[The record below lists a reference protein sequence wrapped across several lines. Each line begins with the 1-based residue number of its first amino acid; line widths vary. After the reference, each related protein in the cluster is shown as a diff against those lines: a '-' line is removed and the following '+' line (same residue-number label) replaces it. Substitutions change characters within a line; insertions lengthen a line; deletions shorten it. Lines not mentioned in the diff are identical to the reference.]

1 MDNLKEIIDKIVLE
15 TGKTKDEIH
24 KLISEHKEK
33 LGDLVTEIGA
43 AHIVAKDLN
52 VDLSSREEIEKA
64 LPATTPIKDLVP
76 NLNNVSI
83 SGRVLRIYGEYTF
96 QSKTTNREGVLQ
108 SLIVE
113 DKTGTIR
120 VVCWDQKVADL
131 RNANCKIGDPIR
143 IIGAY
148 TKEGKNGECEL
159 HVGNKGYVQIRPSD
173 ISETDLPEYKIDTY
187 KIEKIKGTEKDLAIF
202 GKITKKDEEILNF
215 QRNDGTEGYKVTVII
230 GDETGEVIVNCWN
243 ELVAE
248 ILKFKIGDLV
258 YINGLNAKIRGD
270 GQIELQSTRVSKI
283 IKLDA
288 EREVKV
294 KKELIRANNI
304 ENIELE
310 PLDNINES
318 NRMVSTKGI
327 ITSIMPI
334 REFRRNDG
342 TAGLVRN
349 LIISDGTNSIR
360 VVLWDNNAKKINEE
374 DLHKQLKIIGGY
386 TKKNSNFGLEI
397 YCGNQTKI
405 IVEEIKG
412 KLKDLSI
419 DFATIDG
426 ISSDQDIIN
435 VSGVITNLEPIREIQ
450 TKTGETVE
458 LQTFNLNDNTGK
470 IRVTCWR
477 NNVKKLVKFSDNDYV
492 QIINAKVKINENYPP
507 DLIITNSTVLIKSDK
522 KPDEMTG
529 FVSGNQIAEI
539 ELSKERIKDL
549 DEIKQGEK
557 VVVEG
562 TIIHLYDRQFIY
574 HLCKDCGK
582 KVSIDDDGQF
592 ICPTHNVIPETDPLL
607 IFNFVINDGTENLN
621 IVCSRKTAEQVI
633 GMETQSVISLINESE
648 SDKAPYMYL
657 KNKNFIGKLVRI
669 TGYARLNN
677 YLNVIEVSASKVDF
691 LDYREGANEV
701 LKSI

>member
-15 TGKTKDEIH
+15 TGKTKDEIY

-52 VDLSSREEIEKA
+52 VDLSSKEEIEKA
-64 LPATTPIKDLVP
+64 LPVTTPIKDLVP

-83 SGRVLRIYGEYTF
+83 FGRILRIYGEYTF
-96 QSKTTNREGVLQ
+96 QSKTDNREGVLQ

-120 VVCWDQKVADL
+120 VVCWNQKVIDL

-148 TKEGKNGECEL
+148 TKEGRNGECEL

-173 ISETDLPEYKIDTY
+173 ISEADLPEYKIDAY
-187 KIEKIKGTEKDLAIF
+187 KIKTIKGNEKDIAIF

-243 ELVAE
+243 ELAPE
-248 ILKFKIGDLV
+248 ISQFKVGDLV

-288 EREVKV
+288 EKEIKV

-304 ENIELE
+304 ENMELE
-310 PLDNINES
+310 PLQNINES
-318 NRMVSTKGI
+318 NRMVSTMGI

-334 REFRRNDG
+334 REFNRNDG
-342 TAGLVRN
+342 TVGLVRN
-349 LIISDGTNSIR
+349 LIISDGTASIR

-386 TKKNSNFGLEI
+386 TKKNDNFGLEI
-397 YCGNQTKI
+397 YCGNQTN
-405 IVEEIKG
+405 IVIDEIKEE
-412 KLKDLSI
+412 LKDLGI
-419 DFATIDG
+419 KFTNINE
-426 ISSDQDIIN
+426 ISSEIEIVN
-435 VSGVITNLEPIREIQ
+435 VRGVITNLEPIREIQ

-477 NNVKKLVKFSDNDYV
+477 NNVKKLINFSDNDYV

-507 DLIITNSTVLIKSDK
+507 DLIVTNSTVLIKTNK
-522 KPDEMTG
+522 KPDEKLG

-539 ELSKERIKDL
+539 ELSKEKIIDL

-557 VVVEG
+557 VIVEG
-562 TIIHLYDRQFIY
+562 TIIHLYDRPFIY
-574 HLCKDCGK
+574 YLCKECGK
-582 KVSIDDDGQF
+582 KVSIDNNGQF
-592 ICPTHNVIPETDPLL
+592 ICSTHNVISDTDSLL

-633 GMETQSVISLINESE
+633 GMDTQAIISLIKESE

-669 TGYARLNN
+669 TGFARLNN
-677 YLNVIEVSASKVDF
+677 YLNIIEVSASKVDF

-701 LKSI
+701 LKLI